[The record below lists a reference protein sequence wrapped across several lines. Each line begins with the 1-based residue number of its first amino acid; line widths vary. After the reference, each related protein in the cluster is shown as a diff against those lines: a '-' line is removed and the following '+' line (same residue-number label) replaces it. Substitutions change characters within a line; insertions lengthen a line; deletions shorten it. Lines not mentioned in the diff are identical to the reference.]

1 MANQQIWLFLSS
13 ILLLSSADGHFLPG
27 NYLLW
32 FSLLDYIL
40 EIFLFGQITLVAMLI
55 IDYRAIRRVTSK
67 ETSYEAIC
75 IT

>member
-32 FSLLDYIL
+32 SSLLDYIL
-40 EIFLFGQITLVAMLI
+40 ETFPFGQITLVAMLI
-55 IDYRAIRRVTSK
+55 IGYIGLLVGLQVTK
-67 ETSYEAIC
+67 PIMKLFL
-75 IT
+75 